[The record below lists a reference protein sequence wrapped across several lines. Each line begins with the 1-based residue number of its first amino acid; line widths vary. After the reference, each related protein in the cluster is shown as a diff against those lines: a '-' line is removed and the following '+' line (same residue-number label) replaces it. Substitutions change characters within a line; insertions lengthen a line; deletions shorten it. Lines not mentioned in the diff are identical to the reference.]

1 MKIQILIA
9 LILFLIFSCVVSA
22 QLIDLKGKVIGIG
35 EVEGIH
41 VLNKTALKYNVT
53 DENGN
58 FTIPAKVNDTII
70 FSGLTYKLKEVIVT
84 KIMISKNDM
93 EINLIEDVTQLD
105 QVVVGKILTGNI
117 NSDLRNLEIKE
128 PINFYD
134 LGIPGY
140 TGKQKTLSERKL
152 IAATSSGGGGIPL
165 IKIIN
170 AINGKTKQLK
180 ERIELDKDI
189 YCVEKLKASYKDLI
203 FEEEKLSKD
212 LQNRF
217 FNFILDSEDLR
228 SACRSGNPLLPITFL
243 NKELKLFKSRLAEN
257 DKKD

>member
-22 QLIDLKGKVIGIG
+22 QLIDLKGKVIGVG

-53 DENGN
+53 DENGY
-58 FTIPAKVNDTII
+58 FRILAKVNDTII
-70 FSGLTYKLKEVIVT
+70 FSGLTYKLKEVIVN
-84 KIMISKNDM
+84 KIMISKNEM
-93 EINLIEDVTQLD
+93 EVNLIEDVTQLD

-117 NSDLRNLEIKE
+117 DSDLRNLDIKE

-140 TGKQKTLSERKL
+140 TGKPKTLSERKL
-152 IAATSSGGGGIPL
+152 IAATSSGGGIPL
-165 IKIIN
+165 IGIIN
-170 AINGKTKQLK
+170 AISGKTKQLK
-180 ERIELDKDI
+180 ERVELDKDI

-203 FEEEKLSKD
+203 FEEEELSED

-217 FNFILDSEDLR
+217 FNFILDSENLR
-228 SACRSGNPLLPITFL
+228 SVCRSSNPLLPITFL
-243 NKELKLFKSRLAEN
+243 TNELKLFKSRLAEN
-257 DKKD
+257 DKKN

>member
-9 LILFLIFSCVVSA
+9 LILFLIFSCVASA
-22 QLIDLKGKVIGIG
+22 QLIDLKGKVIGVG

-41 VLNKTALKYNVT
+41 VLNKTALQYNVT
-53 DENGN
+53 DEKGY

-70 FSGLTYKLKEVIVT
+70 FSGLTYKLKEVVVSKT
-84 KIMISKNDM
+84 MISKNEM
-93 EINLIEDVTQLD
+93 NVNLVEDITQLD

-117 NSDLRNLEIKE
+117 NSDLKSLDIEE

-140 TGKQKTLSERKL
+140 TGKPKTLSERKL
-152 IAATSSGGGGIPL
+152 IAATSSGGGIPL
-165 IKIIN
+165 IGIIN
-170 AINGKTKQLK
+170 AISGKTKQLK
-180 ERIELDKDI
+180 ERIELDKDM

-203 FEEEKLSKD
+203 FENEDLSED

-217 FNFILDSEDLR
+217 FNFIMDSGNLR
-228 SACRSGNPLLPITFL
+228 NACRSTNPLLPITFL